1 MLATLRRFWWFRVLS
16 WTIVNAARATWWLV
30 GQLAQLVIN
39 AAGSFFGWTAK
50 GSIMAVLAKFAA
62 VILLAGFLA
71 VQAGFYD
78 LANGLII
85 SSMIPVMLIGLWM
98 IVRAP
103 FAPAKKKKKK

>member
-1 MLATLRRFWWFRVLS
+1 M
-16 WTIVNAARATWWLV
+16 V
-30 GQLAQLVIN
+30 GQLARLIIN

-78 LANGLII
+78 LANGLI
-85 SSMIPVMLIGLWM
+85 MLSAAPIMFIGLWM